1 MTPIVLEYFPSHWI
15 RFSRKLNCQH
25 PDSWSELSAD
35 QLIAA
40 VRVMQ
45 ETISDDE
52 LIASMLKLKIR
63 LAKRLSAYQKF
74 CIIDLLKFLDTHSPY
89 YEFILPTIG
98 KFARPQPRLKDEK
111 FGTFI
116 FAETYFEKYAATVDK
131 AYLAKFISCYYR
143 TGAFREA
150 DIKPNSAII
159 AKLPADEQ
167 EAVFLN
173 YFLIR
178 QWFVEQ
184 YPNVFE
190 PAADQSKKEKSSW
203 IDVYDAIVGDDIV
216 KEAEYANLP
225 ISTVLRYLDKRIKTN
240 RHEGKISRSR

>member
-1 MTPIVLEYFPSHWI
+1 MTPIELEYFPLHWI
-15 RFSRKLNCQH
+15 RYMRKLKTTH

-35 QLIAA
+35 QMIAA

-63 LAKRLSAYQKF
+63 LAKRLSAFQKF

-89 YEFILPTIG
+89 YEFILPAIG
-98 KFARPQPRLKDEK
+98 KFSRPQPRLKDET

-116 FAETYFEKYAATVDK
+116 FAETYFEKYAVTGDK

-143 TGAFREA
+143 NGVFRES
-150 DIKPNSAII
+150 DIKTNSAII
-159 AKLPADEQ
+159 ADLPADEQ
-167 EAVFLN
+167 EAIFLN

-190 PAADQSKKEKSSW
+190 PATDQTKKEKSSW

-225 ISTVLRYLDKRIKTN
+225 VSTVLRYLDKRIKTN
-240 RHEGKISRSR
+240 RHEGKVSRSR

>member
-1 MTPIVLEYFPSHWI
+1 MTPIELEYFPSRWF
-15 RFSRKLNCQH
+15 RFPRKLGCQH
-25 PDSWSELSAD
+25 PDSWSELTAG

-45 ETISDDE
+45 ETITDDE
-52 LIASMLKLKIR
+52 LIASMLNIKKR
-63 LAKRLSAYQKF
+63 LVKRLSAYQKF
-74 CIIDLLKFLDTHSPY
+74 CIIDLLGFLEIHDHY
-89 YEFILPTIG
+89 HEFILPAIG
-98 KFARPQPRLKDEK
+98 KFNRPQPRLKDET

-116 FAETYFEKYAATVDK
+116 FAETYFEKYAATGDK

-143 TGAFREA
+143 IGAFREA

-159 AKLPADEQ
+159 VKLPADEQ
-167 EAVFLN
+167 EAIFLN
-173 YFLIR
+173 YYMIR

-190 PAADQSKKEKSSW
+190 PAADQTKKEKSSW

-216 KEAEYANLP
+216 KETEYANLP

-240 RHEGKISRSR
+240 RNEGKVSKSR

>member
-1 MTPIVLEYFPSHWI
+1 MTPIELKYFPSRWI
-15 RFSRKLNCQH
+15 RFPRKLKTAH
-25 PDSWSELSAD
+25 PDSWSELSAL

-45 ETISDDE
+45 ESIPDDE
-52 LIASMLKLKIR
+52 LIAAMLRLNIR
-63 LAKRLSAYQKF
+63 LVKRFSPYQKF

-89 YEFILPTIG
+89 YEFILPAIG
-98 KFARPQPRLKDEK
+98 KFFRPQPRLKDET

-116 FAETYFEKYAATVDK
+116 FAETFFEKYATTCDK
-131 AYLAKFISCYYR
+131 QYLAKFISCYYR

-150 DIKPNSAII
+150 DIKTNSAII

-167 EAVFLN
+167 EAIFLN
-173 YFLIR
+173 YYLIR

-190 PAADQSKKEKSSW
+190 PAADQTKKEKSSW

-216 KEAEYANLP
+216 KETEYANLP

-240 RHEGKISRSR
+240 RHEGKVPSSR

>member
-1 MTPIVLEYFPSHWI
+1 MTPIALEYCPVRWL
-15 RFSRKLNCQH
+15 RYSRKLNCQH
-25 PDSWSELSAD
+25 PDNWSELSAK

-40 VRVMQ
+40 VWVMQ
-45 ETISDDE
+45 ETITDDE
-52 LIASMLKLKIR
+52 LIASMLNIKKR
-63 LAKRLSAYQKF
+63 LVKRLSAYQKF
-74 CIIDLLKFLDTHSPY
+74 CIINLLGFLETHDPY
-89 YEFILPTIG
+89 YKFILPAIG
-98 KFARPQPRLKDEK
+98 KFSRPQPRLKDET

-116 FAETYFEKYAATVDK
+116 FAETYFEKYAATGDK
-131 AYLAKFISCYYR
+131 EYLAKFISCYYR
-143 TGAFREA
+143 TGVFREA

-159 AKLPADEQ
+159 AGLPADEQ
-167 EAVFLN
+167 EAIILN
-173 YFLIR
+173 YYLIR

-190 PAADQSKKEKSSW
+190 PAMDQTKKEKSSW

-240 RHEGKISRSR
+240 RHESKVSKSR

>member
-1 MTPIVLEYFPSHWI
+1 MTPIELEYFPSRWI
-15 RFSRKLNCQH
+15 RFSRELKTTH
-25 PDSWSELSAD
+25 PDSWSELSAG

-45 ETISDDE
+45 ETIPDDD
-52 LIASMLKLKIR
+52 LIASMLGIR
-63 LAKRLSAYQKF
+63 KRLVKRLSPYQKF
-74 CIIDLLKFLDTHSPY
+74 CIIDLLGFLESHQPY
-89 YEFILPTIG
+89 HEFILPAIG
-98 KFARPQPRLKDEK
+98 KLSRPQPRLKDET

-116 FAETYFEKYAATVDK
+116 FAETFFEKYAATGDT
-131 AYLAKFISCYYR
+131 AYRAKFISCYYR
-143 TGAFREA
+143 AGAFREA
-150 DIKPNSAII
+150 DIKTNSVVI

-167 EAVFLN
+167 EAIFLN

-184 YPNVFE
+184 YPSVFE
-190 PAADQSKKEKSSW
+190 PATNQAKKEKSSW

-216 KEAEYANLP
+216 KEAQYANLP

-240 RHEGKISRSR
+240 RHEGKVPGSR